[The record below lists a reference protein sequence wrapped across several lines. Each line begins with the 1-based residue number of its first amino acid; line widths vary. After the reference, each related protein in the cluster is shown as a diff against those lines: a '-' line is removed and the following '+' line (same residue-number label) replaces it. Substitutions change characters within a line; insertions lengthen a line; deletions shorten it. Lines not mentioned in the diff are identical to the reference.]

1 MKNNMKVITQWL
13 NKYTK
18 PQEAENVYIPKVR
31 VQSTVDYGQGMTF
44 NEKAEHIFKQIKA
57 IK

>member
-1 MKNNMKVITQWL
+1 MKSISNWL
-13 NKYTK
+13 NKDVK
-18 PQEAENVYIPKVR
+18 PQEVENVYIPKQQVR

>member
-1 MKNNMKVITQWL
+1 MNMKSISNWL
-13 NKYTK
+13 NKDVK
-18 PQEAENVYIPKVR
+18 PQEVENVYIPKAKVR

-44 NEKAEHIFKQIKA
+44 NEKAEHIFKQIKK

>member
-1 MKNNMKVITQWL
+1 MKALNTWL
-13 NKYTK
+13 NKDVK
-18 PQEAENVYIPKVR
+18 PQTKENVYIPKQQVR
-31 VQSTVDYGQGMTF
+31 IQSTVDYGQGMTF

>member
-1 MKNNMKVITQWL
+1 MNMKSISNWL
-13 NKYTK
+13 NKDVK
-18 PQEAENVYIPKVR
+18 PQEVENVYIPKQQVR

-44 NEKAEHIFKQIKA
+44 NEKAEHIFKQIKQ

>member
-1 MKNNMKVITQWL
+1 MRLISNWL

-18 PQEAENVYIPKVR
+18 PQETENVYIPKVR

-44 NEKAEHIFKQIKA
+44 NEKAEHIFKQIKDL
-57 IK
+57 KK